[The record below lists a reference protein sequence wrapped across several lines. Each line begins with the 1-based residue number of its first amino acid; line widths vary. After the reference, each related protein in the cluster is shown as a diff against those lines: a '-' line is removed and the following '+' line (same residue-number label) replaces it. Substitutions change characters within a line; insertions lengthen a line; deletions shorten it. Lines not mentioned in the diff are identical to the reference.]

1 MVTRYW
7 KSGERSRSI
16 TEAITDRGSV
26 EEYKAIQNDTQSIV
40 ILKRITKEGSAKEEW
55 ERLKGC
61 NSEYILHYYDLLNGG
76 KEQWVQ
82 TPADHH
88 SLGSNG
94 AR

>member
-1 MVTRYW
+1 MVIRYW

-16 TEAITDRGSV
+16 IEAITDRRSV
-26 EEYKAIQNDTQSIV
+26 EEYKVVQNDTQSIV
-40 ILKRITKEGSAKEEW
+40 ILKKIAKEENAEEEW

-61 NSEYILHYYDLLNGG
+61 NSEFILHYNDLLNDG

-82 TPADHH
+82 TSADHH

-94 AR
+94 VY